1 MPKETAK
8 IYDPKNV
15 ENKWYANWIK
25 NNYFS
30 ANSKSEKPPY
40 TIVIP
45 PPNVTARL
53 HMGHA
58 FNNAIQDILIRY
70 KRKTGFEALW
80 LPGTDHA
87 GIATQAVVER
97 DLKETEK
104 KSRHDLGREKFV
116 ERVWKW
122 KEEHSDIINDQLK
135 KIGCSLDWDRERF
148 TMDEGLSHAVMD
160 VFEKFYERGLIYKGQ
175 RIVNWDPASGTALSD
190 DEVDHK
196 EVNGKLYHIR
206 YKYQDSDDFI
216 VVATTRPETL
226 LGDTGV
232 AISPDDDEK
241 QDLIGKKVII
251 PFVNRA
257 VAIFADEHVDKEFGS
272 GFVKATPA
280 HDPNDFEMGQRHN
293 LDEIIMLDKDGTVF
307 PICQKVT
314 ENGLID
320 ELAVPQSIAGLDRF
334 AARKKIVAELKEM
347 GQLEKVE
354 DHVHAVGHSYRSH
367 VPVEPYLSEQ
377 WFVKMKPLAEK
388 ALEAVENGDVK
399 FYPPG
404 KFENTYRHWMN
415 NIRDWCISRQLW
427 WGHRIPVWYNDKG
440 AYKVSKTD
448 PSTPTEKWVQDEDV
462 LDTWFSSQLWPF
474 STLGWPDSADDLQKF
489 YPTSTLVT
497 GPDIIFFWVARIIMS
512 GLEFMDN
519 KPFDSVFF
527 NGIVR
532 DEKGRKMS
540 KSLGNGIDP
549 LEMVDKFSADAV
561 RFTLIM
567 MSAEGQDLNVGEKS
581 FETGRNFSN
590 KVWNA
595 FRFLT
600 MNLENYSTDFEP
612 YKNNF
617 ELADRWILSRY
628 NTALENVIKNLDQFR
643 FHDALES
650 IYHFF
655 WGDYCD
661 WYLEVIKPRLYKPEK
676 PEDKQTALRLASFIM
691 KGSMEL
697 LHPFVPFI
705 TEEIWQNF
713 KSDGEESIV
722 ISQWTKPQE
731 SWNDAAAEKEFTF
744 IQDSISALRN
754 MRSEMDVP
762 PGKSMDLVV
771 ESEKSTFDLILN
783 NSIYFSSLAKVDK
796 ILNSDKNFNKK
807 DAATVVV
814 KGTEFFV
821 PLSDLIDRE
830 KEKARLEKEIKN
842 LQGLEMAIRKKLENK
857 NFVERAPKAV
867 VEGEQKKLDNIQ
879 ENLSKVRINYEKYL

>member
-1 MPKETAK
+1 
-8 IYDPKNV
+8 
-15 ENKWYANWIK
+15 
-25 NNYFS
+25 
-30 ANSKSEKPPY
+30 
-40 TIVIP
+40 
-45 PPNVTARL
+45 
-53 HMGHA
+53 
-58 FNNAIQDILIRY
+58 
-70 KRKTGFEALW
+70 
-80 LPGTDHA
+80 
-87 GIATQAVVER
+87 
-97 DLKETEK
+97 
-104 KSRHDLGREKFV
+104 
-116 ERVWKW
+116 
-122 KEEHSDIINDQLK
+122 
-135 KIGCSLDWDRERF
+135 
-148 TMDEGLSHAVMD
+148 
-160 VFEKFYERGLIYKGQ
+160 
-175 RIVNWDPASGTALSD
+175 
-190 DEVDHK
+190 
-196 EVNGKLYHIR
+196 
-206 YKYQDSDDFI
+206 
-216 VVATTRPETL
+216 
-226 LGDTGV
+226 
-232 AISPDDDEK
+232 
-241 QDLIGKKVII
+241 
-251 PFVNRA
+251 
-257 VAIFADEHVDKEFGS
+257 
-272 GFVKATPA
+272 
-280 HDPNDFEMGQRHN
+280 
-293 LDEIIMLDKDGTVF
+293 
-307 PICQKVT
+307 
-314 ENGLID
+314 
-320 ELAVPQSIAGLDRF
+320 
-334 AARKKIVAELKEM
+334 
-347 GQLEKVE
+347 
-354 DHVHAVGHSYRSH
+354 
-367 VPVEPYLSEQ
+367 
-377 WFVKMKPLAEK
+377 
-388 ALEAVENGDVK
+388 
-399 FYPPG
+399 
-404 KFENTYRHWMN
+404 
-415 NIRDWCISRQLW
+415 
-427 WGHRIPVWYNDKG
+427 
-440 AYKVSKTD
+440 
-448 PSTPTEKWVQDEDV
+448 
-462 LDTWFSSQLWPF
+462 
-474 STLGWPDSADDLQKF
+474 
-489 YPTSTLVT
+489 
-497 GPDIIFFWVARIIMS
+497 
-512 GLEFMDN
+512 
-519 KPFDSVFF
+519 
-527 NGIVR
+527 
-532 DEKGRKMS
+532 
-540 KSLGNGIDP
+540 
-549 LEMVDKFSADAV
+549 
-561 RFTLIM
+561 M